1 MIGRLLLFGTLVALL
16 FWLPTLASQG
26 FETRPLVVTTLLG
39 VAAAATFWR
48 RSPTDEG

>member
-1 MIGRLLLFGTLVALL
+1 MIGRLVLFGILVALL
-16 FWLPTLASQG
+16 FWLPTVSSHG
-26 FETRPLVVTTLLG
+26 FETRPLVVTGLLG